1 MTDIKLQQLQS
12 ALEGLGAKS
21 RSDLLPALHAAQEIY
36 GFISDATAAEIATA
50 LKIPLSEVHGVIEFY
65 ALFYN
70 KPVGKTVLH
79 VCNDPVCSIAGA
91 DGIFKRM
98 TQKVTLSFEVA
109 GKTAD
114 VTVERAPCL
123 GLCEHAPALHVQ
135 DTADAQVDPETW
147 GDLVTEAKKHPNTYR
162 GGDIAILTANC
173 GCDRIIW
180 LEEYEQNG
188 GYQSLRTAL
197 TMAPTNVVAE
207 IKKSGLVGRGG
218 AAFPTGVKWEA
229 VANTAADLK
238 YVVCNGDEAEPGA
251 FKDRVMMENDP
262 HRILE
267 GLIIAAYAVGASK
280 GYFYIRGEYTYPFEV
295 VSQAVEEAQRT
306 GYLGEN
312 ILGSGFNFDIEIR
325 RGAGAYI
332 CGEETALFE
341 SIEGKRGF
349 PRVKPPFP
357 VTNGLFGKP
366 TVINNVETL
375 CNVPTIISAGADAYR
390 QLGTE
395 KSPGS
400 KLFCVSGDVEKPG
413 LYEVAFGTPFRHLL
427 EDLAGGVRGG
437 KKLQAALFG
446 GAAGTFGTS
455 EALDA
460 PLSFEG
466 LREIGLS
473 LGAGV
478 ITVFDESRDMGDI
491 VLRLARFFA
500 EESCGKCYPCQLGTQ
515 RQYEIVQRA
524 AAGAALP
531 GDAALLRDIDQVM
544 TDASL
549 CGLGQTAGMA
559 VRSAMS
565 LWPERY
571 EPPA

>member
-1 MTDIKLQQLQS
+1 MTDTKLQQLHS
-12 ALEGLGAKS
+12 ALEGLEAGE
-21 RSDLLPALHAAQEIY
+21 RSDLLPALHAAQKIY
-36 GFISDATAAEIATA
+36 GHISETTAIEIADA
-50 LKIPLSEVHGVIEFY
+50 LKTPLAEVHGVIEFY

-70 KPVGKTVLH
+70 KPVGQTILH
-79 VCNDPVCSIAGA
+79 VCNDPVCSMAGA
-91 DGIFKRM
+91 DGIFKRA
-98 TQKVTLSFEVA
+98 TQNLTLSFEV
-109 GKTAD
+109 GGQVSE

-135 DTADAQVDPETW
+135 DTADAKADAKTW
-147 GDLVTEAKKHPNTYR
+147 GDMIAKAQKHPSTYR

-173 GCDRIIW
+173 GCDRVIG
-180 LEEYEQNG
+180 LEEYRQNG
-188 GYQSLRTAL
+188 GYQGLEKAL
-197 TMAPTNVVAE
+197 SMKPADVVAE
-207 IKKSGLVGRGG
+207 IKQSGLTGRGG

-229 VANTAADLK
+229 VANTAADIK

-262 HRILE
+262 HRIIE
-267 GLIIAAYAVGASK
+267 GLIIAAYAVGAPK
-280 GYFYIRGEYTYPFEV
+280 GYFYIRGEYSYPFEV
-295 VSQAVEEAQRT
+295 VRLAVEEAQRS
-306 GYLGEN
+306 GHLGQN
-312 ILGSGFNFDIEIR
+312 ILGSDFSFEIEIR

-375 CNVPTIISAGADAYR
+375 CNVPTIISAGAQSYR

-400 KLFCVSGDVEKPG
+400 KLFCLAGDVEKPG

-427 EDLAGGVRGG
+427 ENLAGGVRGG
-437 KKLQAALFG
+437 KQLQAALFG
-446 GAAGTFGTS
+446 GAAGTFGTP
-455 EALDA
+455 EHLDA

-466 LREIGLS
+466 LSAVGLS

-478 ITVFDESRDMGDI
+478 ITIFDESRDMGDI

-515 RQYEIVQRA
+515 RQYEIIQRA
-524 AAGAALP
+524 ASGAALP
-531 GDAALLRDIDQVM
+531 GDATLLGDLDQAMRDS
-544 TDASL
+544 SL

-565 LWPERY
+565 HWPERF
-571 EPPA
+571 EPKA